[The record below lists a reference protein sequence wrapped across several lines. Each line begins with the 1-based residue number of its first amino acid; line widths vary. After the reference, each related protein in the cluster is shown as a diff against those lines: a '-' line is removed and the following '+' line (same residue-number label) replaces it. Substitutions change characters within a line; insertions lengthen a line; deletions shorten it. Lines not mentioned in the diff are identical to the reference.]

1 MRHIIIASA
10 LTVASIFAYA
20 PSSFADSVTVTTR
33 HTTRHTD
40 NRNWHKPYHRNC
52 YTKTVK
58 SYHHGRVV
66 VTKKRVCR

>member
-1 MRHIIIASA
+1 MRNIVVATAIAA
-10 LTVASIFAYA
+10 ASIFAYA

-33 HTTRHTD
+33 HNDH
-40 NRNWHKPYHRNC
+40 RNYHNSYHHNC

-66 VTKKRVCR
+66 YTKKRICR

>member
-1 MRHIIIASA
+1 MRNIIVATALA
-10 LTVASIFAYA
+10 LTSVFAYA
-20 PSSFADSVTVTTR
+20 PSSFADSVTVTTK
-33 HTTRHTD
+33 HTD
-40 NRNWHKPYHRNC
+40 NRNWHGHHHRNC